1 MTESPA
7 NAGLS
12 RLTAN
17 HSTRSGES
25 RAARGQV
32 GVCPRAARVGG
43 FVRPPARAA
52 GWNVVASVRKALD
65 LSAHGERESV
75 KTLLD
80 VNDEEAGLNFAEH
93 DLEQFGRMDALIN
106 AGYFQVGSRE

>member
-1 MTESPA
+1 MSSATLAHASKLQ
-7 NAGLS
+7 GGDS
-12 RLTAN
+12 QSDWCRVSTA
-17 HSTRSGES
+17 SSSASGTS
-25 RAARGQV
+25 SGFGKRAVEQFA
-32 GVCPRAARVGG
+32 
-43 FVRPPARAA
+43 AA